1 MARFGSL
8 DTQYFDAA
16 GDPLVAGK
24 IYFYESGT
32 TTLKTTFADINQSI
46 PNTNPVILTAAGR
59 QPNIF
64 FEGVAKAVLTNSS
77 DVQIVSRDPV
87 GETTTNFGDA
97 WISTRIYGA
106 NDVVIGSDGVYY
118 RSLLAGNQNHNP
130 TSTTGYWVLLYS
142 VEWSSG
148 ITYKVGAVVT
158 YEGNTYQSLQN
169 SNLNQNPASVTA
181 YWTPLAFAW
190 LATRTYAIGEN
201 AVGTDGVLYT
211 SLQNANIG
219 NVPASSAAY
228 WVGTSAAAA
237 ASATASA
244 ASAAAALV
252 SENASAASESAAAT
266 SATNS
271 GASATASA
279 ASASASATSA
289 AASDTARIAA
299 QAAQVAAELAETNA
313 ETAETNSAASAS
325 ASATSAAASLVSQNA
340 AAGSATAAA
349 ASASAAGGSS
359 GTATTKAA
367 EAAASAAAALVS
379 ENAASASASTASTQA
394 GIATTKAGESATS
407 AIASAS
413 SATASANSATA
424 AAGSA
429 TTAAATLVDFEEL
442 YLGAKS
448 TAPTVDNQGNA
459 LVAGALYFNT
469 VSNTMFVYSGSSWAA
484 AGSAVNGTA
493 ERQEYTAT
501 SGQTTFAATYDV
513 GFVDVYLNGSRLV
526 PTTDF
531 TASNGAQV
539 VLTTGATTGDN
550 VGIIAYGAFSVAD
563 VYTQAQSNAR
573 FAQIANVYSKTDS
586 DARYTQKANNLSDL
600 ASASTALTNLGLTAT
615 AAEVNVLDG
624 IPATLTATELGYVDG
639 ATSNIQAQINN
650 IDALPSQTGNSGE
663 YLTTNGAVASWAAIP
678 APSTGS
684 LYLTSAN
691 SFTAGDR
698 VYFNNNQAASLTTTI
713 NQSISLSSTQAIT
726 GGLTALGTPHD
737 GAFDKYG
744 NFAHVAR
751 NGSNYLVACIY
762 DYNEATGQF
771 SASSQTT
778 IYSGQMRDTQ
788 NAMKI
793 VYNPVAD
800 SFWCAFSDTSNYPRV
815 AGFQRGL
822 SGGSGYVANVSQSSI
837 GSNSFGGSHC
847 DIACDESTGTVVG
860 AWHSNPSQNTNLAG
874 FKNVSSTTRTGIF
887 TEKTFGSNS
896 ENYFNRIAFDST
908 NNKYHVAVNYYGT
921 TRFANF
927 TYDGVNS
934 PTVASSIAAT
944 GTISSF
950 NSGAA
955 NLTQSGSN
963 MPWHKGQS
971 ALLFMNDLSTSSLEF
986 TAFVYNNSTN
996 AYSTNGSTSLPSIFG
1011 SNYSSYGTN
1020 KYNRI
1025 VCPFDSD
1032 QFYINSGPSLNLANY
1047 NGTAITNV
1055 AASSVTGGYD
1065 YIIAYSSGNFKIA
1078 LPAFTS
1084 NQSRWQLSDAAST
1097 DSKAFIGFAG
1107 ASVSSG
1113 VNLEIKS
1120 TSAIESN
1127 QSGLSAG
1134 SQYYIATNGAIST
1147 TVSDTRAGKA
1157 LSATQLLVNV
1167 T

>member
-299 QAAQVAAELAETNA
+299 QAAKVAAELAETNS

-459 LVAGALYFNT
+459 LVVGALYFNT

-573 FAQIANVYSKTDS
+573 FLQI
-586 DARYTQKANNLSDL
+586 ANNLSDL
-600 ASASTALTNLGLTAT
+600 ASAPTALTNLGLTAT
-615 AAEVNVLDG
+615 AAELNYTDGVTSNIQTQLDAAG
-624 IPATLTATELGYVDG
+624 VGSVTSVGGTGSVSGLTLTGTVTSSGNLTLGGTLDDINLASGVTGTLPVANGGTGAATLTANNVLLGNG
-639 ATSNIQAQINN
+639 TSAP
-650 IDALPSQTGNSGE
+650 L
-663 YLTTNGAVASWAAIP
+663 AV
-678 APSTGS
+678 APSTSGNV
-684 LYLTSAN
+684 LTSN
-691 SFTAGDR
+691 GTTWQSTTPAGGGGWELITT
-698 VYFNNNQAASLTTTI
+698 VSGTNSLTFL
-713 NQSISLSSTQAIT
+713 LSNVLS
-726 GGLTALGTPHD
+726 
-737 GAFDKYG
+737 
-744 NFAHVAR
+744 
-751 NGSNYLVACIY
+751 
-762 DYNEATGQF
+762 
-771 SASSQTT
+771 
-778 IYSGQMRDTQ
+778 
-788 NAMKI
+788 
-793 VYNPVAD
+793 D
-800 SFWCAFSDTSNYPRV
+800 SY
-815 AGFQRGL
+815 
-822 SGGSGYVANVSQSSI
+822 
-837 GSNSFGGSHC
+837 
-847 DIACDESTGTVVG
+847 
-860 AWHSNPSQNTNLAG
+860 
-874 FKNVSSTTRTGIF
+874 
-887 TEKTFGSNS
+887 
-896 ENYFNRIAFDST
+896 
-908 NNKYHVAVNYYGT
+908 
-921 TRFANF
+921 
-927 TYDGVNS
+927 
-934 PTVASSIAAT
+934 
-944 GTISSF
+944 
-950 NSGAA
+950 
-955 NLTQSGSN
+955 
-963 MPWHKGQS
+963 
-971 ALLFMNDLSTSSLEF
+971 
-986 TAFVYNNSTN
+986 
-996 AYSTNGSTSLPSIFG
+996 
-1011 SNYSSYGTN
+1011 
-1020 KYNRI
+1020 
-1025 VCPFDSD
+1025 
-1032 QFYINSGPSLNLANY
+1032 
-1047 NGTAITNV
+1047 
-1055 AASSVTGGYD
+1055 YD
-1065 YIIAYSSGNFKIA
+1065 YIVEGNLDVANGVYPNPIGFEFQKSGGTYQTSDYATYFWGSERTGTSIDTGTGSTNYYNLSGTYLTPNPIYLRIHIARPQTASGGN
-1078 LPAFTS
+1078 
-1084 NQSRWQLSDAAST
+1084 
-1097 DSKAFIGFAG
+1097 AFIYVQSEVNALYSTPALAIINNGG
-1107 ASVSSG
+1107 VSVAADYTGLRIKDYRSG
-1113 VNLEIKS
+1113 PATFTGSIRVWGRK
-1120 TSAIESN
+1120 TS
-1127 QSGLSAG
+1127 
-1134 SQYYIATNGAIST
+1134 
-1147 TVSDTRAGKA
+1147 
-1157 LSATQLLVNV
+1157 
-1167 T
+1167 